1 MTLTYAGPCLE
12 KGCILTG
19 DDFSYIGGPAR
30 YQLLE
35 ITASKLKWRALSGDE
50 TIEEIRLLAR

>member
-1 MTLTYAGPCLE
+1 MTLTYTGKCLE

-19 DDFSYIGGPAR
+19 DDFGYIGGPTT

-35 ITASKLKWRALSGDE
+35 ITPSKLRWKALSGDK
-50 TIEEIRLLAR
+50 TIEDIRLLAR